1 MSTINPRVFS
11 SKYKH
16 KFIKI
21 QIKISI
27 SNKYLYFHKSVKSFT
42 MHVRS
47 FTMNSSVI
55 MRVRK
60 YVTES
65 SVVASLF
72 SLSSQRIQF
81 DVICTLCVHIKYIS

>member
-21 QIKISI
+21 PIKMSI

-42 MHVRS
+42 MHVHS
-47 FTMNSSVI
+47 FTMNCSVI
-55 MRVRK
+55 
-60 YVTES
+60 
-65 SVVASLF
+65 
-72 SLSSQRIQF
+72 
-81 DVICTLCVHIKYIS
+81 